1 MKPKVYIET
10 SIPSFYFETRTS
22 PEAVARRNWT
32 KEWWDNER
40 THYEVWTSQ
49 AVTDELRRGSYN
61 PQKKAECLDLI
72 GSIKRLPIEE
82 DIAFIVDAYIKNKIM
97 PANAGG
103 DALHLAIASWHKCD
117 ILLTW
122 NCKHIANAKK
132 APHIRHVNTL
142 LGLYVPQLITPLE
155 LLGIEP

>member
-10 SIPSFYFETRTS
+10 SIPSFYFETRTNA
-22 PEAVARRNWT
+22 EAIARRNWT
-32 KEWWDNER
+32 HEWWNNER
-40 THYEVWTSQ
+40 RNYDVWTSP
-49 AVTDELRRGSYN
+49 AVLDELRRGNYD
-61 PQKKAECLDLI
+61 PIKKSDCLDLL
-72 GSIKRLPIEE
+72 SNTALLRIEA
-82 DIAFIVDAYIKNKIM
+82 DIALIVDTYIRHKVM

-122 NCKHIANAKK
+122 NCKHIANANKT
-132 APHIRHVNTL
+132 PHIRQINTL
-142 LGLYVPQLITPLE
+142 LGLYTPQLITPLE